1 MKGLKQIAAVAAVGM
16 SASFASAYDVVVTS
30 GHYDIGFAFEDGQFE
45 AEVHD
50 HDAEISFEAA
60 DVLIVGS
67 GPAFITSRP
76 AGSAYDFLGIAPGA
90 PLFVFPQENNEEV
103 LPWLGLA
110 IEEVDAAAFVDGV
123 VKIKYTGLVHT
134 PFGGGVGSGRAFY
147 YGVDSFGDPFQ
158 IFSDFND
165 ELVMD
170 RDIVDHIHNNLAFT
184 QPGYYALELTISGD
198 LVSGLGESTVTG
210 VGTFNFMVIPEP
222 ATLGVIAGLGLVGL
236 RRRR

>member
-1 MKGLKQIAAVAAVGM
+1 MKGLKQMAAVAVIGV

-30 GHYDIGFAFEDGQFE
+30 GHYDIGFAFEGGEFE

-50 HDAEISFEAA
+50 HEAETGFEAA

-67 GPAFITSRP
+67 GPSFITARP
-76 AGSAYDFLGIAPGA
+76 NGPEYDFLGIAAGA
-90 PLFVFPQENNEEV
+90 PLFVFPQENNEEI

-110 IEEVDAAAFVDGV
+110 IEEVDAAAFVDGL

-134 PFGGGVGSGRAFY
+134 PFGGGVGSGKAFY
-147 YGVDSFGDPFQ
+147 YGVDSLGEPLE
-158 IFSDFND
+158 IFSDLND

-184 QPGYYALELTISGD
+184 QPGYYALELSISGD
-198 LVSGLGESTVTG
+198 LVSGLGESTVSG